1 MFSNSSSL
9 NLMSKSMVFRGK
21 VKLDAR
27 YIDKEKIREWKER
40 EAGNVDYVTTNDILT
55 STFSQSV
62 GADILLMAINL
73 RDRVENVSS
82 NDAGN
87 YSLVVV
93 HDSQSSVRP
102 SDIRASLNSGP
113 PFKRKGNSSLPGF
126 SKTVKAQCSLI
137 TNWAFPTFNA
147 DIELPT
153 SSEGAVSPIELHLP
167 VYDPRSIAFPIS
179 IIFKPKA
186 GRLGMIYG
194 GSPNVINQD
203 RLAAANAPLKDQ
215 IGIKMFS

>member
-1 MFSNSSSL
+1 MMFGGN
-9 NLMSKSMVFRGK
+9 
-21 VKLDAR
+21 VKLNAQ
-27 YIDKEKIREWKER
+27 YVDKEKIREWKEK
-40 EAGNVDYVTTNDILT
+40 EAGNADYISTNDILT

-62 GADILLMAINL
+62 GADVLLMAINL
-73 RDRVENVSS
+73 RNRVENTYS

-93 HDSQSSVRP
+93 HDRQSSKRP
-102 SDIRASLNSGP
+102 SDIRTSLNDGP

-126 SKTVKAQCSLI
+126 YQTVKAQCSLI
-137 TNWAFPTFNA
+137 TNWAFSSFNA

-153 SSEGAVSPIELHLP
+153 STEGTVSPIELHLP
-167 VYDPRSIAFPIS
+167 VYDPKSIAFPIA

-194 GSPNVINQD
+194 GSPKVISQD

-215 IGIKMFS
+215 ISSKMFSQV